1 MEAPPTNTGAA
12 SGSARSEPPAQ
23 VIPRR
28 TLKTLGFVAAL
39 LVLVHLGMAFWS
51 RHAWTE
57 VESIVCLHA
66 RMLANGQGIYYDF
79 NQYPFTVSVY
89 GPVFYLAAAALHTL
103 GLPILIAGRL
113 ISFLAFLGI
122 VYLSW
127 RLLDLYT
134 SNHYATWTGT
144 LLVASTSNIV
154 KHGVTAQVD
163 ELGVFFSLAAFF
175 QYSKYRADSKTA
187 SLAWTAALLVLAVF
201 TKQSFVAAG
210 AAIVLLLAATNLRQ
224 ALRFALIAG
233 ICGAA
238 LALGLNLLT
247 EGRYFDNAF
256 LANLNPFSQEKFFDH
271 AKYLILTEA
280 GLIIIALAGLRRAF
294 RGQIHPFYVYLLPAT
309 LVFLLTA
316 PKLGSDIHYQ
326 LEMVVALS
334 LCAAWTLHELNFFPL
349 LFRHDPGWVTLL
361 EIPLLLQLVMN
372 PLVSGQALLERAA
385 FELARRAEAVQL
397 EPYFS
402 ANPGRVLCVEMDAL
416 LQAGKPIEV
425 EPLIYNWMV
434 GAGLTDPE
442 PVRRD
447 LADAKFALIVLY
459 QDLFSNT
466 VPSHPELPSLPE
478 AHLDEIR
485 KHYSLVAHV
494 PGPFWAG
501 AFVYQPIRP
510 GASE

>member
-1 MEAPPTNTGAA
+1 M
-12 SGSARSEPPAQ
+12 EPPHEPRTQ
-23 VIPRR
+23 VILRR
-28 TLKTLGFVAAL
+28 TLKALGFLAAL
-39 LVLVHLGMAFWS
+39 LILVHAGMALWS
-51 RHAWTE
+51 RHGWTH

-66 RMLANGQGIYYDF
+66 RMLANGQGVYYDF
-79 NQYPFTVSVY
+79 NQYPFTVSPY
-89 GPVFYLAAAALHTL
+89 GPVFYAATAALYKL
-103 GLPILIAGRL
+103 DLPVLIGGRL

-127 RLLDLYT
+127 RLLYLYT

-154 KHGVTAQVD
+154 KHGITAQVD
-163 ELGVFFSLAAFF
+163 ELGVFFSLAAFY
-175 QYSKYRADSKTA
+175 QYSKYRDGHKAA
-187 SLAWTAALLVLAVF
+187 SLVWPAALLVLAVF

-224 ALRFALIAG
+224 ALRFALIVG

-271 AKYLILTEA
+271 AKYLILTEV
-280 GLIIIALAGLRRAF
+280 GVIPIALAGLRRAF
-294 RGQIHPFYVYLLPAT
+294 RGPVHPFYVYLLPAT

-326 LEMVVALS
+326 LEMVVVLS
-334 LCAAWTLHELNFFPL
+334 LCAAWTLHELNFFSL
-349 LFRHDPGWVTLL
+349 FFRHDPGWVTLL

-385 FELARRAEAVQL
+385 YEIAQRAEAVQL

-402 ANPGRVLCVEMDAL
+402 ASRGRVLCVEMDAL

-425 EPLIYNWMV
+425 EPLFYTLMV

-447 LADAKFALIVLY
+447 LAEGKFALIVLY

-478 AHLDEIR
+478 AHLAEIR
-485 KHYSLVAHV
+485 KHYRLVGHV

-501 AFVYQPIRP
+501 AFVYEPIGP
-510 GASE
+510 AGSD